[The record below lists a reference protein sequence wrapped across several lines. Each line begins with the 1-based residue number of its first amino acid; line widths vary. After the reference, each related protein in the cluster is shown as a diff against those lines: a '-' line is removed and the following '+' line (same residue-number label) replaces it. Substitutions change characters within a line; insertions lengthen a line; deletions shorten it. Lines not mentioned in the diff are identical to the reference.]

1 MLIWGFCFFIF
12 SQFRLTDDIIENEKA
27 KFKELEDKTGHLFH
41 KAQELLQKM
50 LLKAQLTKKKELE
63 KKISEMLLEIKG
75 FQEKVLEETSQSNL
89 YNVNLSIVQIKSQPK
104 EPQND
109 NFNYKGFY
117 VYGKNP
123 QIKYA
128 PYQRNNN
135 KPAGLIVIP
144 KLDEM
149 CHPADLDFT
158 FYHNQEA
165 YPHFRVKYSP
175 NLSHIPITG
184 VGQFDELAVKVNTQ
198 NQQSN
203 FTCLPEF
210 IIYTKQQS

>member
-1 MLIWGFCFFIF
+1 MLIWGFCFFIL
-12 SQFRLTDDIIENEKA
+12 SQFRLTDEIIENEKA
-27 KFKELEDKTGHLFH
+27 TFKEIEEDTAHLLT
-41 KAQELLQKM
+41 KARELLQK
-50 LLKAQLTKKKELE
+50 LHIEAKLA
-63 KKISEMLLEIKG
+63 KKIEFKQQVSEILSEITE

-89 YNVNLSIVQIKSQPK
+89 YNVNLSIVQIKSQPN

-109 NFNYKGFY
+109 NFNYTGFY

-128 PYQRNNN
+128 PYQRTNN

-175 NLSHIPITG
+175 KLSHIPITG
-184 VGQFDELAVKVNTQ
+184 VGQFDELAVKVNAQ

-210 IIYTKQQS
+210 IIYTKQQN